1 MDDIY
6 RIRVSGHLGD
16 RWSGCLGG
24 FSVQRQGDG
33 TTVLVGSVV
42 DQAALHGVL
51 ASIRDLGLPL
61 LSLSNI
67 AGTHGCPAQARSI
80 VVRPGYSRRQG
91 DNHEDCGNGTG

>member
-6 RIRVSGHLGD
+6 RIRVSGHLD
-16 RWSGCLGG
+16 NRWSGCLGG

-67 AGTHGCPAQARSI
+67 AGTHGCPAQAHSA
-80 VVRPGYSRRQG
+80 VMRPGHVNTEG
-91 DNHEDCGNGTG
+91 DKHDDRGKGTG